1 MNLDFEAAR
10 QRADDRLNQELTRIR
25 NLPKRSKITI
35 CNKHGLQHAHH
46 MNTGLVKNLEVDLS
60 ILKREKRRVFNELNK
75 KKREFADSTQK
86 SFPRLLAIP
95 GKNGVVEVNRVSG
108 VKKQEMSNKHTPQ
121 RYVTEIFIL
130 FVIFLL

>member
-46 MNTGLVKNLEVDLS
+46 MNTGLVKGLEVDLS
-60 ILKREKRRVFNELNK
+60 ILKRERRRVFNELNK
-75 KKREFADSTQK
+75 KQKEFTGTTQRCFPGLLPIPGQDTTKRE
-86 SFPRLLAIP
+86 
-95 GKNGVVEVNRVSG
+95 N
-108 VKKQEMSNKHTPQ
+108 VKHHSPQ
-121 RYVTEIFIL
+121 RY
-130 FVIFLL
+130 LLQLYHSTNSKTDVS